1 MATRIRL
8 RRVGRRKK
16 PTYRIVVADKQSPR
30 DGRFIE
36 SLGHY
41 NPRTKPAT
49 IAVNMERAQHWI
61 DVGATPSETVR
72 SLLKKAG
79 VSESTPE
86 A

>member
-8 RRVGRRKK
+8 RRVGRRKQ
-16 PTYRIVVADKQSPR
+16 PSYRIVVADKRAPR

-49 IAVNMERAQHWI
+49 VHVDAERAKHWLEH
-61 DVGATPSETVR
+61 GALPSETVL
-72 SLLKKAG
+72 SLFKKTG
-79 VSESTPE
+79 VVAASTE
-86 A
+86 G

>member
-8 RRVGRRKK
+8 RRVGRRKQ

-49 IAVNMERAQHWI
+49 ITVNMERAQYWI
-61 DVGATPSETVR
+61 EAGATPSDTVR
-72 SLLKKAG
+72 SLLKKASVG
-79 VSESTPE
+79 EPTPQ